1 MMNIAK
7 PHLIELEPLKK
18 LFGNFL
24 GYFTV
29 SILFSFFIFSSGFD
43 NYFASDDWPAI
54 LRNTSFSWQA
64 LPTWFT
70 ELRAGWYRPIHDLFI
85 HTCWQLFKLNPIG
98 YRLISIFVYA
108 LVSASVGLLMDI
120 ITKDRRI
127 SIVSVVIFS
136 IFSTHAEAVLW
147 FAGTNELLAG
157 LFVLLS
163 VISYILHREIKQPAL
178 IIVSGICAFLAFAS
192 KETSLT
198 FPFLLLFYDLLLY
211 LEIENKKRRWSFFL
225 PFLPIVLLW
234 IAFLLFRIPMGSSYS
249 NVVEITPL
257 GIMKNFIYYLLIG
270 VFALPNNYAFLSS
283 VPLWQSSPTIPVI
296 SLILSA
302 SIIALLIFVWWH
314 ARLLANKQY
323 RKSLL
328 FALAWIIT
336 TLGPVIFIVTERA
349 IFLSSIG
356 ITVAFSIFLVGAWDA
371 AKKNIWLKRTIAV
384 AFVLYLGLN
393 FYVLT
398 YRSTWFEKSA
408 NLNQTVM
415 EQLGQYVEDLPENT
429 KVLIANLPDHTQH
442 TFTFRNT
449 FPPAIK
455 LLRYSI
461 DVMSI
466 LDSDLTAIPPQQ
478 QKDYVKQIAQEN
490 DCSIVLW
497 YNDGQ
502 LVWLQ

>member
-1 MMNIAK
+1 MI
-7 PHLIELEPLKK
+7 KK
-18 LFGNFL
+18 NPNRKSDVSVKLSGSFL
-24 GYFTV
+24 VYF
-29 SILFSFFIFSSGFD
+29 IISFLLSGFIFLPGFD

-85 HTCWQLFKLNPIG
+85 YSCWQLFKLNPIG
-98 YRLISIFVYA
+98 YRLISIFIYA

-120 ITKDRRI
+120 ISKDRRI

-163 VISYILHREIKQPAL
+163 VISYILYREIKQSAL

-225 PFLPIVLLW
+225 PFLAIALLW

-257 GIMKNFIYYLLIG
+257 GMIKNLVYYLLIG

-283 VPLWQSSPTIPVI
+283 IPLWQSSPAIPVI
-296 SLILSA
+296 CLILSA
-302 SIIALLIFVWWH
+302 SIIAILIFVWWH

-328 FALAWIIT
+328 FALAWTIIA
-336 TLGPVIFIVTERA
+336 LGPVIFIVTERA

-356 ITVAFSIFLVGAWDA
+356 ITAAFSILLVGAWDA
-371 AKKNIWLKRTIAV
+371 AKDKVWLKRTITI
-384 AFVLYLGLN
+384 AFILYLGLN
-393 FYVLT
+393 LYVLR
-398 YRSTWFEKSA
+398 YRSMWFEKSA
-408 NLNQTVM
+408 DLNQTVL
-415 EQLGQYVEDLPENT
+415 EQLDQQAESLAAGT

-449 FPPAIK
+449 FPSAIT
-455 LLRYSI
+455 LSQYHI
-461 DVMSI
+461 DVI
-466 LDSDLTAIPPQQ
+466 AVLDSDLAEKSRQQ
-478 QKDYVKQIAQEN
+478 QKDYVNQIAQETN
-490 DCSIVLW
+490 CDIVFW
-497 YNDGQ
+497 YSDGK
-502 LVWLQ
+502 LILQQ